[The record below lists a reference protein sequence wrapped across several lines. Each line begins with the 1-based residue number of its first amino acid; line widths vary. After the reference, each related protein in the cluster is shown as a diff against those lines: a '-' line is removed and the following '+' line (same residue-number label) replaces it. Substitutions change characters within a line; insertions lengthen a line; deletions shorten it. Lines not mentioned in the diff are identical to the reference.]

1 MNTCYNTIALHA
13 EIHLAVI
20 FENRL
25 VKTEDNE
32 SEDLSSQADALK
44 NAFKKLG
51 FFVIRFNGLSS
62 QSIFSFLQFFKDSI
76 DPSQLSLF
84 ALVFLSKGKTSQLYD
99 CNNEV
104 VPFQDVF
111 RFFAIAP
118 TSSGSSLVNVPKLFF
133 FDLAAVKDKALE
145 SFALPQCPDNTV
157 LLAVAHK
164 NVSALAIEKFADK
177 LSIASVQKCVRGTF
191 EKLMENDRE
200 VKCIMCDTIGSKFF
214 IDKSINKE

>member
-1 MNTCYNTIALHA
+1 M
-13 EIHLAVI
+13 
-20 FENRL
+20 
-25 VKTEDNE
+25 VKIEENE

-44 NAFKKLG
+44 DAFKNVG
-51 FFVIRFNGLSS
+51 FFVIHFNGLSS

-84 ALVFLSKGKTSQLYD
+84 ALVFLSKGRTPQLYN

-111 RFFAIAP
+111 RFFAVAP
-118 TSSGSSLVNVPKLFF
+118 ASSGSSLVNVPKLFF

-177 LSIASVQKCVRGTF
+177 LSVASVQKCVRGTF
-191 EKLMENDRE
+191 EELMKNDRE

-214 IDKSINKE
+214 IDKSISKE